1 MDRLPWKWICLA
13 AFIAFPFIPGIG
25 AVKGIQ
31 LGPQLVS
38 IFIFGILALGL
49 NVVVGQAGLLQLGIA
64 AFFAIGA
71 YITGILTVA
80 DFPFQVGF
88 WWAVLAS
95 TAGAALAG
103 VVLGAPTLRL
113 RGDYLAIVT
122 LGFAEVIKYTF
133 INLEQITSGS
143 RGLNPVPPPSGLDR
157 VLFPVVAPLDFT
169 SFRPTARLGLGWFPF
184 APDWTGDYRLFYFLC
199 LGVLVLVVVLLK
211 NLENSRLGRA
221 LTAIREDELAA
232 SCMGV
237 NTVLVKLITFAIGAG
252 LAGLAG
258 SLYATRLQTTA
269 QPTSYDFAVSI
280 ITLCFLIVGG
290 LGNCYGVLL
299 GVLIIRGIDV
309 VLLPILDQI
318 AQEKF
323 KGTQNVF
330 LQFTNWKWMIFG
342 LALVLMMRFRPEG
355 LLPAAG
361 IKEEMHEGE
370 EP

>member
-25 AVKGIQ
+25 AVKGVQ

-122 LGFAEVIKYTF
+122 LGFAEVTKYAF

-143 RGLNPVPPPSGLDR
+143 RGLNPIPPPSYS
-157 VLFPVVAPLDFT
+157 LF
-169 SFRPTARLGLGWFPF
+169 GQE
-184 APDWTGDYRLFYFLC
+184 PDWSGDYRNFYFLT
-199 LGVLVLVVVLLK
+199 LAILVWVVVLLK
-211 NLENSRLGRA
+211 SLERSRLGRA
-221 LTAIREDELAA
+221 LTAVREDELAA

-237 NTVLVKLITFAIGAG
+237 NTVLVKLIAFAIGAG

-309 VLLPILDQI
+309 VLLPILDHI
-318 AQEKF
+318 AQERF
-323 KGTQNVF
+323 EGTQNVF

-355 LLPAAG
+355 LIPAAG